1 MAEREEAEKTKAKK
15 KAIEFTEALKLEM
28 ARKVESEEELI
39 KLQKE
44 ESERQWAKRYAAW
57 EKEELA
63 RRALMEEVYHD
74 RAEQVRLKSDVR
86 EKLKEEQAKERD
98 MVESEIKRLEA
109 IEQERVEGEGLVQ
122 KRHQE

>member
-74 RAEQVRLKSDVR
+74 R
-86 EKLKEEQAKERD
+86 EEQAKERD

-122 KRHQE
+122 K

>member
-1 MAEREEAEKTKAKK
+1 M
-15 KAIEFTEALKLEM
+15 EFTEALKLEM
-28 ARKVESEEELI
+28 ARKAASEEELLR
-39 KLQKE
+39 LQDE
-44 ESERQWAKRYAAW
+44 ESERQWQKRYAQW

-63 RRALMEEVYHD
+63 RRSLMEEVYHD

-109 IEQERVEGEGLVQ
+109 IEQERVE
-122 KRHQE
+122 